1 MEYLT
6 MVCDIKKSR
15 DIKNREELQYKIIDM
30 LKEVNKEYNEFIVSS
45 FLITLGDEWQGLLKH
60 PSPYETIIDFFN
72 SKLGEVQFYC
82 GIGIGDVSIHDFE
95 LTVNQ
100 LDGPSF
106 HKARKALSLAKD
118 LNYSIVLIK

>member
-30 LKEVNKEYNEFIVSS
+30 LKEVNKKYNEFIVSS
-45 FLITLGDEWQGLLKH
+45 FLITLGDEWQGLLKY

-72 SKLGEVQFYC
+72 SNLGEVQFYC
-82 GIGIGDVSIHDFE
+82 GIGIGDISIHDFE

-106 HKARKALSLAKD
+106 HKARKAISLAKD